1 MFIVIY
7 EKMRKIF
14 FFFILKYEQCSYICL
29 VVKNRIRQMYKNYHN
44 NLIDI

>member
-7 EKMRKIF
+7 EKIRKIF

-29 VVKNRIRQMYKNYHN
+29 VVKTEYGKCTKI
-44 NLIDI
+44 ITTI